1 MFWMRNNENDFPIR
15 TLIWGPVSDGLLL
28 VVFQLLKHV
37 TIASGGV
44 LPRIHPELIVR
55 KKGGKV
61 VNVITPPKKKAA
73 SVAAAKALTLLKPTT
88 AAPVADKGKKKGGK
102 KLKVTTV
109 SVCRTGILTPMSL
122 VPGRW
127 NIGKA
132 ACKSS
137 EFGKLEWPEPFLC
150 FKSS

>member
-1 MFWMRNNENDFPIR
+1 MLYTF
-15 TLIWGPVSDGLLL
+15 GLLL

-88 AAPVADKGKKKGGK
+88 AAPVADKGKKKVGK

-109 SVCRTGILTPMSL
+109 SVCRTGNFNPYELGARP
-122 VPGRW
+122 VEYR
-127 NIGKA
+127 
-132 ACKSS
+132 KSS
-137 EFGKLEWPEPFLC
+137 M
-150 FKSS
+150 